1 MSLPATLDHR
11 IAVAGGL
18 TLHAREWRPETPVGA
33 AVLCLPGLSRPL
45 DDFTELA
52 ERLAA
57 PDGGARRVI
66 ALSARGRGLSDR
78 DPDPKR
84 YDVAVETG
92 DALATLDA
100 LGLTRVAVVGTSR
113 GGLQA
118 MMLAALKPAVLAA
131 VVLNDV
137 GPVVEAAGLARIRDY
152 LAAAS
157 EPPQDWDEATERVAA
172 LMGPGFPALGRA
184 EFERVARRT
193 WRETADGLTPQS
205 DPALIQTVTALDLT
219 QPLPAL
225 WPLFDALANT
235 PLMTVRGETSDILNR
250 DTLAAMQAR
259 RPDMA
264 AFETPGQ
271 GHAPQLADRPTLEA
285 IRRFL
290 DQAGA

>member
-1 MSLPATLDHR
+1 MSPPAIVDHR
-11 IAVAGGL
+11 IAVADGL
-18 TLHAREWRPETPVGA
+18 ALHARDWRPERPSGA
-33 AVLCLPGLSRPL
+33 AALCLPGLSRPL

-52 ERLAA
+52 EFLAS
-57 PDGGARRVI
+57 PQGGNRRVI
-66 ALSARGRGLSDR
+66 ALSARGRGASDH

-92 DALATLDA
+92 DVFATLAA
-100 LGLTRVAVVGTSR
+100 LDLTRVAVVGTSR

-118 MMLAALKPAVLAA
+118 MMLAAMKPDALAA

-152 LAAAS
+152 LSADVAPPTNWADAA
-157 EPPQDWDEATERVAA
+157 ERVAA
-172 LMGPGFPALGRA
+172 LMGPGFPALGQA
-184 EFERVARRT
+184 DFERVARRT
-193 WRETADGLTPQS
+193 WRETPDGLRPQS
-205 DPALIQTVTALDLT
+205 DPALVATFAALDLT
-219 QPLPAL
+219 KPLPAL
-225 WPLFDALANT
+225 WPLFDALAKT
-235 PLMTVRGETSDILNR
+235 PLMTVRGATSDILSR
-250 DTLAAMQAR
+250 DTFAAMRAR
-259 RPDMA
+259 RPDMT